1 MNFSNYQVEGF
12 FDEYFD
18 ENNNPRNG
26 SSIVIKRIE
35 SLSDG
40 ELVKRQK
47 AAEAALFNMG
57 VTFTVYEKKRV

>member
-18 ENNNPRNG
+18 ENNNPRNA

-47 AAEAALFNMG
+47 AA
-57 VTFTVYEKKRV
+57 